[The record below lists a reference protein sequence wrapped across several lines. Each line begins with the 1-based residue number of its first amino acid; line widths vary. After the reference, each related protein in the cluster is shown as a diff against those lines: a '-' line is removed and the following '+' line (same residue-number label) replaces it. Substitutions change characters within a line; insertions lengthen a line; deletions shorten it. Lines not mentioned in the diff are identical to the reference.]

1 MAAPVLVK
9 VPIQGKAD
17 SCLLVHVTSESASQP
32 LDLTLRATDGVERT
46 LERRLDEFAIL
57 ASKDERFRGSESDED
72 LKAIFSYIFLKTPV
86 ENAKLVENLDV
97 AAAADGDAA
106 FKLRIRR
113 NFGKVKQP
121 ILSIPIADKEEIELD
136 VFTWA
141 REACEELD
149 AMRSKL
155 SKHASEMR
163 EKDDIIR
170 DLTSKIETLTALKKE
185 HEDLLLVKFK
195 ELLNTKKAKI
205 RELGR
210 QLEQANE
217 RKAPEAQAL
226 PEPTP
231 EPEPAPPKGRRKATA
246 KPAPAPARPVRKR
259 KPVRPPS
266 DSEDSDFGPSKK
278 MEIDE
283 PPKRATRAGSSKPPP
298 KAPAPAAAADDDD
311 DATASDSE
319 DEAQVSEQRDTED
332 EDELPPIRKPIQW
345 RNASAAVSNSPATL
359 PAREE
364 KAPTP
369 APTATYDAAAD
380 ETDDDEL

>member
-1 MAAPVLVK
+1 MRPSRLVLVVVRK
-9 VPIQGKAD
+9 KTRSYGMLMR
-17 SCLLVHVTSESASQP
+17 S
-32 LDLTLRATDGVERT
+32 
-46 LERRLDEFAIL
+46 RL
-57 ASKDERFRGSESDED
+57 
-72 LKAIFSYIFLKTPV
+72 
-86 ENAKLVENLDV
+86 
-97 AAAADGDAA
+97 
-106 FKLRIRR
+106 KLRIRR

-155 SKHASEMR
+155 SKHASEMH
-163 EKDDIIR
+163 R
-170 DLTSKIETLTALKKE
+170 DSHSPQKE

-217 RKAPEAQAL
+217 RKGVTPAPFP
-226 PEPTP
+226 PEPYLTHP
-231 EPEPAPPKGRRKATA
+231 STRSSSLTRAHSGARTSPTKGPA
-246 KPAPAPARPVRKR
+246 
-259 KPVRPPS
+259 

-311 DATASDSE
+311 DDATASDSE
-319 DEAQVSEQRDTED
+319 NEAQVSEQRDTED